1 MGRSPT
7 NTKEKLLE
15 TAMDLIWKSSYGS
28 VSVDDICNAANVRK
42 GSFYYYFPS
51 KAELAIA
58 AMEASYQHYE
68 PELAN
73 VFNASIPPTE
83 RFDRL
88 AIFIYE
94 KQKFIEEKYG
104 RVCGCPFASL
114 GSEMAGNEDAICKK
128 AEEIFHRQECFF
140 VTALQE
146 MVAAGQIHKETDL
159 AGKAAQMRTYIMGL
173 VMMARIQNDLTALQ
187 REIKPGLIR
196 IINAQES
203 STILTKQSLG

>member
-7 NTKEKLLE
+7 KTKEKLLE

-28 VSVDDICNAANVRK
+28 VSVDDICNTANVRK

-58 AMEASYQHYE
+58 AMDASYQLYE

-73 VFNASIPPTE
+73 VFSASIPPAE

-88 AIFIYE
+88 ASFIYE
-94 KQKFIEEKYG
+94 KQKFVEEKYG

-114 GSEMAGNEDAICKK
+114 GSEMAGNEEAIRKK
-128 AEEIFHRQECFF
+128 AEDIFHRQECFF
-140 VTALQE
+140 VATLQE
-146 MVAAGQIHKETDL
+146 MVDAGQIHEKTDL
-159 AGKAAQMRTYIMGL
+159 AGKAAQVRTYIMGL
-173 VMMARIQNDLTALQ
+173 MMMARIQNDLTALQ
-187 REIKPGLIR
+187 HELKPGLIR
-196 IINAQES
+196 IIYAPES
-203 STILTKQSLG
+203 QTGTIPDLV